1 MAANRSF
8 KSLDGGDIPS
18 LLHVK
23 DLDDTA
29 VLPPQIRINN
39 NWFGPPTS
47 SPNLSR
53 SGFSA
58 SPDGFYLGWIS
69 RDGKSVKIL
78 DWWRR
83 RRRSKQN
90 RLLRRNDDQPDTA
103 NEAIPNY
110 LDEEVSTI
118 ECNTLIRCISFGKLD
133 ERSKREC
140 ARPLNKNFHRVL
152 NFPSETGGHIVATGY
167 QRGDIDLWQVSTR
180 TRILSLVDHK
190 GAVRDVQFAPNGS
203 LLLLSSSIDGFIK
216 IWDCQDDGNLLKSLK
231 PIPQVTWVPHGLS
244 EN

>member
-58 SPDGFYLGWIS
+58 SPDGFYVGWIS
-69 RDGKSVKIL
+69 RGKSVKIL
-78 DWWRR
+78 DWRK
-83 RRRSKQN
+83 SIQN
-90 RLLRRNDDQPDTA
+90 RLLRSNDQLDD
-103 NEAIPNY
+103 NEAVQNY
-110 LDEEVSTI
+110 LDEV
-118 ECNTLIRCISFGKLD
+118 LD
-133 ERSKREC
+133 YANDKC
-140 ARPLNKNFHRVL
+140 K
-152 NFPSETGGHIVATGY
+152 
-167 QRGDIDLWQVSTR
+167 
-180 TRILSLVDHK
+180 
-190 GAVRDVQFAPNGS
+190 
-203 LLLLSSSIDGFIK
+203 
-216 IWDCQDDGNLLKSLK
+216 
-231 PIPQVTWVPHGLS
+231 
-244 EN
+244 